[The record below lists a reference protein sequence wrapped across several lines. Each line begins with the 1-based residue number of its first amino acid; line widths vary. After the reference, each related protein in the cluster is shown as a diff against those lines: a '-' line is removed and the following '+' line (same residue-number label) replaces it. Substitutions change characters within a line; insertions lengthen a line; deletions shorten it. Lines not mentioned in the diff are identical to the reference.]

1 MEGGVVRLYAN
12 ELVGAPLYLDM
23 PSVGA
28 TINIMLAACLAKG
41 TTIIENAAKE
51 PHVVDLAN
59 CLNSM
64 GARIHGA
71 GTDIIRIK
79 GVKSLKGTSHS
90 IIPDDMEGATYMMMA
105 VATGGDVEIQG
116 VITKHLGAGSGKTQG
131 GRGVHRAKR

>member
-1 MEGGVVRLYAN
+1 M
-12 ELVGAPLYLDM
+12 
-23 PSVGA
+23 
-28 TINIMLAACLAKG
+28 
-41 TTIIENAAKE
+41 
-51 PHVVDLAN
+51 DLAN

-116 VITKHLGAGSGKTQG
+116 VITKHLEPVVAKLKEAGASIEQNGDFV
-131 GRGVHRAKR
+131 RVVEYRAAQAR